1 MPNPD
6 GTMTLHE
13 RWAADEELGD
23 ELAAEGDSFIRTD
36 PATKARWQ
44 EDVDGEGDLSAA
56 YGPGA
61 KPHDPPDRR

>member
-13 RWAADEELGD
+13 RWAADEDLAD
-23 ELAAEGDSFIRTD
+23 ELRADGDSFAR
-36 PATKARWQ
+36 PVPGNQARWQ
-44 EDVDGEGDLSAA
+44 EDVDGQGDLSAA

-61 KPHDPPDRR
+61 KQSPPDGR